1 VRLVLR
7 NDQDKYEIGENI
19 RLAREA
25 QGMSQDDLADL
36 VGTSRKAVSRYETG
50 TTEMGIVT
58 FFQYAEALNS
68 RPEGTSGMLPDPQAG
83 DPQGQGGEAAGRR
96 GEDSGAE
103 AGGGDELLP
112 EIGGL
117 SDQNPPGAKGLSDR
131 PLETFG
137 QIV

>member
-36 VGTSRKAVSRYETG
+36 VGTSRKAVSRYEIG

-68 RPEGTSGMLPDPQAG
+68 RPEAFFPERLFIQQDQTQT
-83 DPQGQGGEAAGRR
+83 
-96 GEDSGAE
+96 
-103 AGGGDELLP
+103 DEL
-112 EIGGL
+112 EAIIGTL
-117 SDQNPPGAKGLSDR
+117 SKEDRDILLTMAKRMQSGKK
-131 PLETFG
+131 
-137 QIV
+137 